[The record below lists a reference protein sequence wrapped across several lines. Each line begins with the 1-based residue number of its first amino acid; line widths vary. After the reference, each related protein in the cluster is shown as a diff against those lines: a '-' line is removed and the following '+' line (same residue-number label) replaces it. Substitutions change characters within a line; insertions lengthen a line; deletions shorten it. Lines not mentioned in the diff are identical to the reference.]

1 MTLKNIFNNKTHVF
15 GTQYAFLMTQY
26 SGKFFTILEYMILL
40 HQIFSPKASEPR
52 HLQPSSTIVLE
63 VACNK
68 NHNGVE

>member
-1 MTLKNIFNNKTHVF
+1 MSSLWHPLRFFFDDAVLRSIFYNTRLHD
-15 GTQYAFLMTQY
+15 
-26 SGKFFTILEYMILL
+26 ILL
-40 HQIFSPKASEPR
+40 HQIFSPKTSEPR